1 MIEFKKRVLDNGLRV
16 IVHEDKSSPLA
27 AFNLLYDVGA
37 RDENPNKTGFAHL
50 FEHLMF
56 GGSKHVNDYDTPL
69 QKAGGESNAFTSN
82 DVTNYYE
89 ILPAANIETAFWL
102 ESDRMLSLSFD
113 PKVLRVQKDVVC
125 EEFKERYLNQ
135 PYGDTWLNLRPLAYE
150 HHPYKWATIGK
161 SLDHIENAT
170 MDDVK
175 DFFYKHYRPNNAI
188 LCVAGNVKA
197 DHMFKLAEKWFG
209 PIPSGKKIIRE
220 IEKEPKQTSARYLKL
235 ERNVPYDNIIK
246 AFHMC
251 SRKDKSYYATD
262 VVTDVLS
269 LGQSSRF
276 NQKLIKEKKLFISLD
291 AYITG
296 NIDPGLLVIDG
307 KPMEGVSIKVAEEA
321 ILEELALIKESVS
334 DYELQK
340 VKNKLESQ
348 HRFGLME
355 IMNKAMELCFFE
367 LIDDIEGVN
376 SNMDYYHQLQVAD
389 IQTCAKNILT
399 ETNCSTLHYL
409 KKS

>member
-1 MIEFKKRVLDNGLRV
+1 
-16 IVHEDKSSPLA
+16 
-27 AFNLLYDVGA
+27 
-37 RDENPNKTGFAHL
+37 
-50 FEHLMF
+50 
-56 GGSKHVNDYDTPL
+56 
-69 QKAGGESNAFTSN
+69 
-82 DVTNYYE
+82 
-89 ILPAANIETAFWL
+89 
-102 ESDRMLSLSFD
+102 
-113 PKVLRVQKDVVC
+113 
-125 EEFKERYLNQ
+125 
-135 PYGDTWLNLRPLAYE
+135 
-150 HHPYKWATIGK
+150 
-161 SLDHIENAT
+161 
-170 MDDVK
+170 
-175 DFFYKHYRPNNAI
+175 
-188 LCVAGNVKA
+188 
-197 DHMFKLAEKWFG
+197 
-209 PIPSGKKIIRE
+209 
-220 IEKEPKQTSARYLKL
+220 
-235 ERNVPYDNIIK
+235 
-246 AFHMC
+246 MC

-296 NIDPGLLVIDG
+296 NMDPGLLVIDG